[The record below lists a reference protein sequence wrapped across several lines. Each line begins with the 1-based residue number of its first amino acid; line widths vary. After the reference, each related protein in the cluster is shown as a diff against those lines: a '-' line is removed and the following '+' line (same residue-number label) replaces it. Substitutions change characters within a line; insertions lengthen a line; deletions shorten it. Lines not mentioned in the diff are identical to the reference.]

1 MSDVAG
7 WLGARATSAV
17 RSLDFPA
24 NVWCH
29 AAKPGVL
36 GAGAATDCAKGVAEE
51 ILVLYQHIFGEGPS
65 YPDDGFF

>member
-51 ILVLYQHIFGEGPS
+51 ILRSLPTYLWRGTILP
-65 YPDDGFF
+65 